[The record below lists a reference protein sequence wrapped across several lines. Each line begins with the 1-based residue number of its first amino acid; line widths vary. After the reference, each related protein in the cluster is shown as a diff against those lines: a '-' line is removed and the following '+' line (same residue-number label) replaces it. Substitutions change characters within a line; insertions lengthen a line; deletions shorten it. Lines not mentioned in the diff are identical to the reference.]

1 MWNNLQALKI
11 NNILTMYTNSI
22 MSFMGLN
29 KLQEHGMNA
38 LGIFLLKMVLGLV
51 RQILLSSL
59 EKWAKIYLYAKYMLM
74 MLFFVL
80 LINPFVMSLA
90 RS

>member
-1 MWNNLQALKI
+1 
-11 NNILTMYTNSI
+11 
-22 MSFMGLN
+22 MGLN
-29 KLQEHGMNA
+29 KLQEHSMNA

-51 RQILLSSL
+51 RRILVSSL

-74 MLFFVL
+74 MLFLVL

-90 RS
+90 R

>member
-1 MWNNLQALKI
+1 
-11 NNILTMYTNSI
+11 
-22 MSFMGLN
+22 MGLN
-29 KLQEHGMNA
+29 KLQEHSMNA

-51 RQILLSSL
+51 RRILLSSL

-74 MLFFVL
+74 MLFLVL

-90 RS
+90 R